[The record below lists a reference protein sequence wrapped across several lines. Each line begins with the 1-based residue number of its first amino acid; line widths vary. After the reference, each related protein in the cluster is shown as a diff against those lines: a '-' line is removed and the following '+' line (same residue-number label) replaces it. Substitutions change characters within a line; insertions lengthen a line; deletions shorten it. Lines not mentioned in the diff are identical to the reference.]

1 MPRTKKAL
9 ATLGIFILVLAL
21 YGIFLFIMRPEEAF
35 PPSTPASLGLEMTSL
50 TKLDPQGN
58 KVWVLAAQKI
68 HSTEDETSADQI
80 KLNFF
85 GDSQEKLRVQ
95 AEHLT
100 LNPQTDDLSLTG
112 KIVATSSEFTL
123 QTENLRWESKAEK
136 LWTDALVRVEHPEMT
151 LTGTGFEYSPKTGI
165 GTIRSDAHLIWKR
178 TQTPKE
184 PSK

>member
-9 ATLGIFILVLAL
+9 AIIGIFIVLMAL

-58 KVWVLAAQKI
+58 KVWVLTAKKI

-80 KLNFF
+80 ELNFF
-85 GDSQEKLRVQ
+85 RDGKETLNVQ

-100 LNPQTDDLSLTG
+100 LNSQTDDLSLTG

-123 QTENLRWESKAEK
+123 QTKNLRWAAKEEK
-136 LWTDALVRVEHPEMT
+136 LWTEALVRVEHPEMT

-165 GTIRSDAHLIWKR
+165 GTIRRDAHLIWKQ

-184 PSK
+184 PPK